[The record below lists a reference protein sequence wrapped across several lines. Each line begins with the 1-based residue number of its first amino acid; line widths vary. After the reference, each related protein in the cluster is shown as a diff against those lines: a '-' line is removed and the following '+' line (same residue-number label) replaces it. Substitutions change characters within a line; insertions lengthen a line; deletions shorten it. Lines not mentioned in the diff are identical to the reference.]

1 MGAKESC
8 LKVATACGKWISA
21 LLRGRPKIKLHVL
34 RAANSGKCHAACGL
48 IAPDYSYITEECR
61 RGADT
66 RICTAYKFIII
77 IATHIQVA
85 RSTGRSRVL
94 QKRVTRAI
102 SAARFSSRES
112 RSANRALRVLLYVRA
127 PPCPP
132 PPQPFSLTARGAAGA
147 FPCVPGKA
155 AFRANFL
162 HT

>member
-1 MGAKESC
+1 MRLGSRHGSKESC

-77 IATHIQVA
+77 IATHTH
-85 RSTGRSRVL
+85 TGRSLDRPVAWVL

-127 PPCPP
+127 PPCPLP
-132 PPQPFSLTARGAAGA
+132 PA
-147 FPCVPGKA
+147 V
-155 AFRANFL
+155 FR
-162 HT
+162 